1 MSQANVEIAD
11 AWWKAV
17 VGWFNSPRDPEALG
31 QIINQYMA
39 ANVIYEEDPIWP
51 DAGAFRGR
59 DAVYRRFL
67 EYADLMHIE
76 VMHIEDASRAQV
88 IDAGDSVLTEI
99 RLEMLG
105 GDVGDAVEHLWA
117 FTAEV
122 EDGRIAHFRG
132 WYHPDEA
139 ARAAG
144 LSE

>member
-1 MSQANVEIAD
+1 MTQENVEIVD

-31 QIINQYMA
+31 RIINQYMA
-39 ANVIYEEDPIWP
+39 PNVIWEEDPIWP

-59 DAVYRRFL
+59 DAVYRRWL

-76 VMHIEDASRAQV
+76 NVGLPQV
-88 IDAGDSVLTEI
+88 IDAGDSVLAEI
-99 RLEMLG
+99 PSEMFG
-105 GDVGDAVEHLWA
+105 GDVGEAVEHVWA
-117 FTAEV
+117 YTAKV

>member
-1 MSQANVEIAD
+1 MSKENVEIVG

-31 QIINQYMA
+31 RIINQYLA
-39 ANVIYEEDPIWP
+39 ANVIWEEDPIWP

-59 DAVYRRFL
+59 DAVYRRWL

-76 VMHIEDASRAQV
+76 SVSQPQV
-88 IDAGDSVLTEI
+88 IDAGDSVLAEI
-99 RLEMLG
+99 GSEMFG
-105 GDVGDAVEHLWA
+105 GGVGAAVEHVWA
-117 FTAEV
+117 YTAEV

-132 WYHPDEA
+132 WYHPDDA

-144 LSE
+144 LAE